1 MTAFTVCAVGVLVA
15 RIGPA
20 EACRACERRAPL
32 ATGHDKTQTC
42 DERST
47 GGADTMIAG
56 GARL

>member
-20 EACRACERRAPL
+20 EACPSVWRCAPL
-32 ATGHDKTQTC
+32 ATGHDKTHTC